1 MARSLRIEFSG
12 AVYHVTSRG
21 NTKQNI
27 YINDEDRQKFLLI
40 LTLVVERFH
49 WICHSY
55 CLMDNHYHLLLE
67 TPAPNLSA
75 GMRQLNGIYTQAFNR
90 NHHRVGHLLQGR
102 FKAIVIEKQAHL
114 LELSRYIVLNPVH
127 AGMVQHPE
135 DYPWSSYCA
144 TLGQTK
150 VSDFF
155 TVQWL
160 LDNFS
165 PQTTRAQQLYREF
178 VDKNEQPSPW
188 SKLTGQIYLGSDT
201 FIQQVKNQT
210 STNIDCK
217 EIPLLHRHAGRPKLA
232 DLLTCNTE
240 QSKEQRNKLIYS
252 AHVDYGYK
260 LKQIAEILGIHY
272 TTVSKAVKNTKTDL
286 SRPDPT

>member
-1 MARSLRIEFSG
+1 MARPLRIEFPG

-21 NTKQNI
+21 NARQNI
-27 YINDEDRQKFLLI
+27 YNNDEDRQKFLSI

-67 TPAPNLSA
+67 TPIPNLSA

-90 NHHRVGHLLQGR
+90 NQRRVGHLFQGR
-102 FKAIVIEKQAHL
+102 FKAIIIEKQAHL
-114 LELSRYIVLNPVH
+114 LELSRYIVLNPIH
-127 AGMVQHPE
+127 AGMVQRPD
-135 DYPWSSYCA
+135 DYPWSSYRA
-144 TLGQTK
+144 ILGQTN
-150 VSDFF
+150 VSDFL
-155 TVQWL
+155 TVQWI

-165 PQTTRAQQLYREF
+165 PQITRAQQLYREF
-178 VDKNEQPSPW
+178 VDKDEQPSPW

-210 STNIDCK
+210 ITNVDSK
-217 EIPLLHRHAGRPKLA
+217 EIPLLHRHAGRPGLA
-232 DLLTCNTE
+232 DLLTQNTE
-240 QSKEQRNKLIYS
+240 QSKEQRNKLIYK

-260 LKQIAEILGIHY
+260 LKQIADILGIHY
-272 TTVSKAVKNTKTDL
+272 TTVSKAVKNTKN
-286 SRPDPT
+286 